1 MDRVITSVFDK
12 DLTPVGG
19 WWSHSKIKRELRGFE
34 EAFPIYYDKDFY
46 TDLADNDSPKFMNY
60 LKKYNMTYSEDVKRS
75 SSPDTIDYLNARIDA
90 LQKRV
95 EFLEAQIEIKN
106 K

>member
-1 MDRVITSVFDK
+1 
-12 DLTPVGG
+12 
-19 WWSHSKIKRELRGFE
+19 
-34 EAFPIYYDKDFY
+34 
-46 TDLADNDSPKFMNY
+46 
-60 LKKYNMTYSEDVKRS
+60 MTYSKDVKRS

-106 K
+106 N

>member
-1 MDRVITSVFDK
+1 
-12 DLTPVGG
+12 
-19 WWSHSKIKRELRGFE
+19 
-34 EAFPIYYDKDFY
+34 
-46 TDLADNDSPKFMNY
+46 
-60 LKKYNMTYSEDVKRS
+60 MTYSEDVKRS

>member
-1 MDRVITSVFDK
+1 
-12 DLTPVGG
+12 
-19 WWSHSKIKRELRGFE
+19 
-34 EAFPIYYDKDFY
+34 
-46 TDLADNDSPKFMNY
+46 
-60 LKKYNMTYSEDVKRS
+60 MTYSEDVKRS

-95 EFLEAQIEIKN
+95 EFLEAQVEINNKN